1 MLRKRQRIWISV
13 FMIILSICGQPTTCK
28 AKQSTHSPTSEEK
41 ASSSKDELI
50 PRKISIGHRS
60 LASLIALGSGTIIS
74 GGGHWWVGSSSSAS
88 RLLWWKLG
96 GLAGVT
102 IGGFALAQ
110 SGASNIVTPWA
121 TPLLIFSGAT
131 TIMPSLL
138 DLIGIW
144 QQPQASISLPK
155 LDQAPLLKGKAQ
167 TMLSVQ
173 SGIRQTVLQPYHL
186 FNAIDWTQ
194 QLGRSAYQLS
204 GSWSQ
209 LQSRFQIHTEH
220 YFTQGIGWS
229 LWGRAGLSTHQQPQS
244 EVSLY
249 QGEAMLRF
257 ALRFGQL
264 IGPSLKSMSG
274 HLSAGWSGGALFY
287 RTGPADQLTGILGG
301 FGLTHHS
308 LQDRLRVGVTY
319 NHRHDDWVGGAII
332 PGLGSG
338 ILGFLQAETSIQVS
352 QRLWISAQANWGA
365 AHLYTLGLNWALN
378 PVQRTGE

>member
-1 MLRKRQRIWISV
+1 MLRMRQMISISV
-13 FMIILSICGQPTTCK
+13 FMIILSMCGQSTSCK
-28 AKQSTHSPTSEEK
+28 AKQSTHSPNSAEK
-41 ASSSKDELI
+41 RSSSKAELI
-50 PRKISIGHRS
+50 PTKLTIGHRS
-60 LASLIALGSGTIIS
+60 LASLIAVGSGMMIS
-74 GGGHWWVGSSSSAS
+74 GGGHWWIGSPSSAS

-96 GLAGVT
+96 GLAGIT

-121 TPLLIFSGAT
+121 TPLLIFSGAA

-144 QQPQASISLPK
+144 QQPQAPISLPK
-155 LDQAPLLKGKAQ
+155 LDQAPLLNGKAQ

-186 FNAIDWTQ
+186 FNAIDCTQ

-209 LQSRFQIHTEH
+209 LQSRFQIHTER

-229 LWGRAGLSTHQQPQS
+229 LWGRAGFSTHQQPQS
-244 EVSLY
+244 KVSLY

-257 ALRFGQL
+257 ALRFSTL
-264 IGPSLKSMSG
+264 IGPSLRSMSG

-287 RTGPADQLTGILGG
+287 RTGPADQITGILGG

-308 LQDRLRVGVTY
+308 FKDRLRVGVTY

-332 PGLGSG
+332 SGIGSG
-338 ILGFLQAETSIQVS
+338 ILGFLQMETSIQVS
-352 QRLWISAQANWGA
+352 QKVWMSVQANWGA
-365 AHLYTLGLNWALN
+365 AHLYTLGLSWALS
-378 PVQRTGE
+378 PVQRTGD